1 MHSLLSRGNAIV
13 AYTLSLLACLTF
25 LCFLSTLFVDYR
37 TNATINT
44 VKVVVKN
51 VPDYSASREKCDLGF
66 ITFDLHANLTN
77 LFNWNVKQLFLY
89 LTAEYTTANN
99 ALSQVVLWDKII
111 LRGENAILD
120 FKSMNTKYYFWDDG
134 NGLRNNSNVTLTLAW
149 NIIPN
154 AGLLPSIFARGQ
166 HSFTFPSEYTVARL

>member
-37 TNATINT
+37 TIAAINT
-44 VKVVVKN
+44 VKVVVKS
-51 VPDYSASREKCDLGF
+51 VPDYSAAREECDLGF
-66 ITFDLHANLTN
+66 ITFDLQANLTN

-89 LTAEYTTANN
+89 LTAEYSTANN

-111 LRGENAILD
+111 LRGEKAILD
-120 FKSMNTKYYFWDDG
+120 FKNMNTKYYFWDDG
-134 NGLRNNSNVTLTLAW
+134 SGLRGHQNITLTLAW

-154 AGLLPSIFARGQ
+154 AGLLPSIVARGQ
-166 HSFTFPSEYTVARL
+166 HSFAFPSNYTVTRV